1 MVVKIGD
8 VEYQYNPQCMYYF
21 PDGAAVKKYDRICS
35 GVINMQHV
43 VNVFGP
49 DINAIYLVFRKQFY
63 TLVDGDFVKTGLSNL
78 HSIQEELIELLF
90 TGLIKVDY
98 DPVKDKIEE
107 IEYQGN
113 NTAVLNK
120 KSFYTILSYGFSS
133 KVVGKALKGDLN
145 LDGDVMTDTVLGL
158 LLNDKIN

>member
-1 MVVKIGD
+1 M
-8 VEYQYNPQCMYYF
+8 YNNNQYN
-21 PDGAAVKKYDRICS
+21 DV
-35 GVINMQHV
+35 
-43 VNVFGP
+43 
-49 DINAIYLVFRKQFY
+49 YLRQLQD
-63 TLVDGDFVKTGLSNL
+63 T
-78 HSIQEELIELLF
+78 
-90 TGLIKVDY
+90 
-98 DPVKDKIEE
+98 KDKIEE

-120 KSFYTILSYGFSS
+120 KSFYTVLSYGFSS

>member
-1 MVVKIGD
+1 M
-8 VEYQYNPQCMYYF
+8 
-21 PDGAAVKKYDRICS
+21 
-35 GVINMQHV
+35 
-43 VNVFGP
+43 
-49 DINAIYLVFRKQFY
+49 
-63 TLVDGDFVKTGLSNL
+63 
-78 HSIQEELIELLF
+78 LIELVG
-90 TGLIKVDY
+90 TT
-98 DPVKDKIEE
+98 E

>member
-1 MVVKIGD
+1 M
-8 VEYQYNPQCMYYF
+8 
-21 PDGAAVKKYDRICS
+21 
-35 GVINMQHV
+35 
-43 VNVFGP
+43 
-49 DINAIYLVFRKQFY
+49 
-63 TLVDGDFVKTGLSNL
+63 
-78 HSIQEELIELLF
+78 QEELIELLF

-120 KSFYTILSYGFSS
+120 KSFYTVLSYGFSS